1 LSRNWLLNIISNTII
16 VTIVLAQ
23 VNIQNSNIKEAQK
36 YKLVGADVILIPIK
50 YYFNLNLNA
59 IPSEEKNA
67 WANSY
72 LI

>member
-1 LSRNWLLNIISNTII
+1 MSITALPITLSKTIRSGK
-16 VTIVLAQ
+16 AKPSGQ
-23 VNIQNSNIKEAQK
+23 VRHK

-50 YYFNLNLNA
+50 YYFNLNLDA
-59 IPSEEKNA
+59 VPSEEKNA